1 LAEEKVAKTGEE
13 RANELLRSGRLVF
26 LETAGYTAAQITG
39 LGDLAAVTS
48 EKMSGL
54 LHKKALEAMEATGRE
69 LNRQKVHTKI
79 LRPRKK
85 AKRRR

>member
-1 LAEEKVAKTGEE
+1 MVEAAMTGRE
-13 RANELLRSGRLVF
+13 RANDLLRSGRLVF
-26 LETAGYTAAQITG
+26 LETAGYTSAQITG

-54 LHKKALEAMEATGRE
+54 LRKKALEAMEATGRE
-69 LNRQKVHTKI
+69 LNRQKVRTRI
-79 LRPRKK
+79 LRPGKK